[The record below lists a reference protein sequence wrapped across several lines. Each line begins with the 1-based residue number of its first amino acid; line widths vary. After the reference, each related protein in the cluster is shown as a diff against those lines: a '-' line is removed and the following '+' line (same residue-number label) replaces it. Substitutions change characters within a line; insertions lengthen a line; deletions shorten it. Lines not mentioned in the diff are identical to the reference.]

1 MINTM
6 PGSIFYACSALF
18 LIFVVFHKLTAD
30 KYTQHL
36 VLFRL
41 AAIIA
46 AGWLGVFKNNLNN
59 KIQRLSSKEKINVT
73 GTVIDAG
80 NSGFA
85 NWYHIRLETVDSD
98 KINNFKV
105 IVYSSDYFEK
115 GDVLKLTGKYKGFT
129 PKSRYIYNF
138 SQGVYGYFYADS
150 VSIEKDN
157 TN

>member
-18 LIFVVFHKLTAD
+18 LIFVVFHKLTVD

-59 KIQRLSSKEKINVT
+59 KIQWLSSKEKINVT
-73 GTVIDAG
+73 GSVIDAG

-85 NWYHIRLETVDSD
+85 NWYHISLETVDSD

-115 GDVLKLTGKYKGFT
+115 GDVLK
-129 PKSRYIYNF
+129 
-138 SQGVYGYFYADS
+138 
-150 VSIEKDN
+150 
-157 TN
+157 